1 MRLPAK
7 EEVMKRR
14 YLVMASAW
22 LEIVTGAVLIMAP
35 DVPCRLLFEVGL
47 EGAGV
52 FAGRLAG
59 IGLLALGIA
68 CRPSTEGLSRSAVLG
83 LFAYNFGTAMLA
95 SWVGLATSFRGILLW
110 PAAVLHAVIAAVLLA
125 MLLSKGS
132 LLPKPEQFTFEPT
145 A

>member
-1 MRLPAK
+1 
-7 EEVMKRR
+7 
-14 YLVMASAW
+14 
-22 LEIVTGAVLIMAP
+22 
-35 DVPCRLLFEVGL
+35 
-47 EGAGV
+47 
-52 FAGRLAG
+52 
-59 IGLLALGIA
+59 
-68 CRPSTEGLSRSAVLG
+68 VLG